1 MNKKIKVKV
10 TLVVTLFAL
19 LIIFLICNRIL
30 TKKEI
35 ENNVEIQTASLF
47 QEINKSSIAK
57 INNFVIYGT
66 HFNLEG
72 NIEIPKI
79 SNISIYSVHVIAK
92 NTEKKEISLDCTYTY
107 KDNLLSF
114 STIDKINAG
123 LSLEE
128 LTQSNYYLFLKV
140 IFSNSEEKYF
150 SLENNS
156 KYTDTTYYT
165 IKSKKKIDITFN
177 TYNKIPFMGLFV
189 SKVDALPDNVYDIAI
204 DASHGGKDTGAKYK
218 KYNEAE
224 IVLNYANSIK
234 QKLEALGYKVYLSRN
249 GSESP
254 DDDLTDIYA
263 ENGRINKIQES
274 HSKLLLSL
282 NINDTYSK
290 TGGLEIYAPTKCDLS
305 FPKKMADTIVKTAKT
320 SYSSAKLF
328 KKDEGVYVRNF
339 TEFDILSFKNS
350 AILNKYDPYNITK
363 LTPYQ
368 YMIREVGGIAT
379 GAFVDG
385 RNPSYGKNKYYDSNI
400 GIETYLLELGYMKNE
415 KNLNN
420 IIKNK
425 DLYVEAIVNSINEFY
440 GK

>member
-1 MNKKIKVKV
+1 MNKKIKV
-10 TLVVTLFAL
+10 TLVVVLFTL
-19 LIIFLICNRIL
+19 LIIFLICNKIL

-35 ENNVEIQTASLF
+35 ENNIEIQTASLF

-57 INNFVIYGT
+57 VNKFIIYGT

-79 SNISIYSVHVIAK
+79 SNISIYSVHLIAK
-92 NTEKKEISLDCTYTY
+92 NSEKKEIPLDCTYTY
-107 KDNLLSF
+107 KDNILSF
-114 STIDKINAG
+114 STIDKINQG

-128 LTQSNYYLFLKV
+128 LSESNYYLFLKV

-156 KYTDTTYYT
+156 KYANTTYYT
-165 IKSKKKIDITFN
+165 IKSKNKIDISFN
-177 TYNKIPFMGLFV
+177 TYNNIPFIGLFV
-189 SKVDALPDNVYDIAI
+189 SKVDVLPDNVYDIAI

-218 KYNEAE
+218 NYNEAK
-224 IVLNYANSIK
+224 IVLDYANNIK
-234 QKLEALGYKVYLSRN
+234 QKLESLGFKVYLSRN
-249 GSESP
+249 GSEPS
-254 DDDLTDIYA
+254 DADLTDIYA
-263 ENGRINKIQES
+263 ENGRINTIQES

-290 TGGLEIYAPTKCDLS
+290 AGGFEIYSPTKCDLS
-305 FPKKMADTIVKTAKT
+305 FSKKMADAVVKTAKT

-350 AILNKYDPYNITK
+350 AMINKYEPYNITK
-363 LTPYQ
+363 STPYQ

-400 GIETYLLELGYMKNE
+400 GIEAYLLELGYMKNE
-415 KNLNN
+415 KDLNN

-425 DLYVEAIVNSINEFY
+425 DLYIQAIVNTINEFY

>member
-1 MNKKIKVKV
+1 MNKKIKV
-10 TLVVTLFAL
+10 TIVVTLFVF
-19 LIIFLICNRIL
+19 LIIFLICNRIF
-30 TKKEI
+30 TQKKI
-35 ENNVEIQTASLF
+35 DNNIEIQTASLF
-47 QEINKSSIAK
+47 QEINKSSTAK
-57 INNFVIYGT
+57 INNFIIYGT

-79 SNISIYSVHVIAK
+79 SNISIYSVHIIAK
-92 NTEKKEISLDCTYTY
+92 NTEKKEIPLDCTYTY
-107 KDNLLSF
+107 KDNILSF

-128 LTQSNYYLFLKV
+128 LSRSNYYLFLKV

-156 KYTDTTYYT
+156 KYTSTTYYT
-165 IKSKKKIDITFN
+165 IGTRNKIDINFN
-177 TYNKIPFMGLFV
+177 TYNKLPFIGLFV
-189 SKVDALPDNVYDIAI
+189 SKIEKLPNNVYDIAI
-204 DASHGGKDTGAKYK
+204 DASHGGKDTGVRYK
-218 KYNEAE
+218 NYKEAE
-224 IVLNYANSIK
+224 IVLDYANSIK

-249 GSESP
+249 GSESSNANLS
-254 DDDLTDIYA
+254 DMYA
-263 ENGRINKIQES
+263 ENGRINTIQES

-290 TGGLEIYAPTKCDLS
+290 TGGFEIYAPTKCDLS
-305 FPKKMADTIVKTAKT
+305 FPKKMADSVVKTAKT

-350 AILNKYDPYNITK
+350 AILNKYEPYNITK
-363 LTPYQ
+363 STPYQ

-400 GIETYLLELGYMKNE
+400 GIEAYLLELGYMKNE
-415 KNLNN
+415 KDLNN

-425 DLYVEAIVNSINEFY
+425 ELYVQAIVNTINEFY

>member
-1 MNKKIKVKV
+1 MNKKIKI
-10 TLVVTLFAL
+10 TIVVVLFIL
-19 LIIFLICNRIL
+19 LILFLICNKIL

-57 INNFVIYGT
+57 INNFIIYGT

-92 NTEKKEISLDCTYTY
+92 NSEKKEIPLDCTYTY
-107 KDNLLSF
+107 KDNILSF
-114 STIDKINAG
+114 STIDKINKG

-128 LTQSNYYLFLKV
+128 LSESNYYLFLKV

-156 KYTDTTYYT
+156 KYANTTYYT
-165 IKSKKKIDITFN
+165 IKSKNKIDISFN
-177 TYNKIPFMGLFV
+177 TYNNIPFIGLFV
-189 SKVDALPDNVYDIAI
+189 SKVDVLPDNVYDIAI

-218 KYNEAE
+218 NYNEAK
-224 IVLNYANSIK
+224 IVLDYANNIK
-234 QKLEALGYKVYLSRN
+234 QKLESLGFKVYLSRN
-249 GSESP
+249 GSEPS
-254 DDDLTDIYA
+254 DADLTDIYS
-263 ENGRINKIQES
+263 ENGRINTIQES

-290 TGGLEIYAPTKCDLS
+290 AGGFEIYAPTKCDLS
-305 FPKKMADTIVKTAKT
+305 FSKKLADAVIKTAKT

-350 AILNKYDPYNITK
+350 AMINKYEPYNITK
-363 LTPYQ
+363 STPYQ

-400 GIETYLLELGYMKNE
+400 GIEAYLLEFGYMKNE
-415 KNLNN
+415 KDLNN

-425 DLYVEAIVNSINEFY
+425 DLYVQAIVNTINEFY